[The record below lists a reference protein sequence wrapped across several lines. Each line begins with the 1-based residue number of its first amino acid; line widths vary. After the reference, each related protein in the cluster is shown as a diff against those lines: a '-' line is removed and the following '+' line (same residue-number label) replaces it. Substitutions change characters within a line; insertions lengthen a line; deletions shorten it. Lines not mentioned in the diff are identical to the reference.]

1 MLKRVVLILALV
13 SFMYASSGEGV
24 GMVKKLSGDVYAVRS
39 SKNVRL
45 KKGDIIKEGDTLMTK
60 ENGAVGVI
68 FDDGTLLSLGK
79 NSLLSVNKYLF
90 KPSQNRYDIDL
101 DMKKGLAGFESGKI
115 GKLAPKSV
123 KFRVPQGIVGIR
135 GTKFFVEI
143 R

>member
-1 MLKRVVLILALV
+1 MLKRVVLILVLV
-13 SFMYASSGEGV
+13 SFMYASSSEGV
-24 GMVKKLSGDVYAVRS
+24 GIVKKLSGDVYAVRS

-45 KKGDIIKEGDTLMTK
+45 KKGDVIKEGDTLMTK
-60 ENGAVGVI
+60 ENGTVGVI